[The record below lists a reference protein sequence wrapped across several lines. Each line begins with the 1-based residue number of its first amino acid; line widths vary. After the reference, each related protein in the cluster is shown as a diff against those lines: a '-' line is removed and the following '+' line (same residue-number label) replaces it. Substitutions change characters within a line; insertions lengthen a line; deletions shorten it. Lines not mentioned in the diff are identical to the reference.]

1 LFGIVGGRYSN
12 NQSRLCRD
20 KEIHMIAP
28 PLIAEVGNSRQKE
41 QGEEEEHNI

>member
-1 LFGIVGGRYSN
+1 
-12 NQSRLCRD
+12 
-20 KEIHMIAP
+20 MIAP